1 MRNQAPKAVA
11 VYRMFDADGQLL
23 YIGQSNQP
31 WVRPMQK
38 LGEAD
43 WPLKIANIAVRW
55 FPTREE
61 AMAEEERLIKKLMP
75 PFNVQHNPKVKAKR
89 PPSYGG
95 LVLARWLE
103 RRCMTADEFAAMA
116 QIAPVTVHGLLT
128 KNTYPISRTSRAIE
142 SATDGEIPDVVWE
155 RGARIW
161 HWSKGRDKAIQ
172 LLAEVGIEAV
182 IK

>member
-1 MRNQAPKAVA
+1 MRNPAPKAVA

-23 YIGQSNQP
+23 YIGQSVQP
-31 WVRPMQK
+31 WARPMQK
-38 LGEAD
+38 LGEDD
-43 WPLKIANIAVRW
+43 WPLRIANIAVRW
-55 FPTREE
+55 FSTREE
-61 AMAEEERLIKKLMP
+61 ALAEEQRLIQKLTP

-103 RRCMTADEFAAMA
+103 RRNVTPDEFAAMA
-116 QIAPVTVHGLLT
+116 QIAPVTVRGLLA

-155 RGARIW
+155 RGARIP
-161 HWSKGRDKAIQ
+161 HWARAQEKAVQ
-172 LLAEVGIEAV
+172 LLAEVGVVAV
-182 IK
+182 FK